1 MFNHFQ
7 DENPPLAGLGGDALG
22 RRLAPRSIDLPAG
35 AAEIPNTREVQF
47 TRGGSKK
54 SRMTHLTSK
63 STRNGYNN
71 IQHTDMIRFIRAGFG
86 DKSFTFST
94 KSVMNS

>member
-35 AAEIPNTREVQF
+35 AAEIPNTREVQL
-47 TRGGSKK
+47 TRGEVK
-54 SRMTHLTSK
+54 R
-63 STRNGYNN
+63 
-71 IQHTDMIRFIRAGFG
+71 
-86 DKSFTFST
+86 
-94 KSVMNS
+94 VE